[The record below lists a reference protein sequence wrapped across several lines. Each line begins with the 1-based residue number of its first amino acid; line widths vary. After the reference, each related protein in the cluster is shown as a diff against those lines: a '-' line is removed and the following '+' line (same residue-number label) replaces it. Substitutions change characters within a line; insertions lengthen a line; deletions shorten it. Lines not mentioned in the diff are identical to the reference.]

1 MNFDLSLMLRECR
14 NKPVGLHVLSSRL
27 RLPPKMVTRDLEE
40 LAGAGFAVHSTPHQG
55 LSLADVPRDLIA
67 DEIAHRLDTRRVGKR
82 IRTVE
87 QTTSTNDIAH
97 AEGVDGFAVFAEF
110 QSAGRGRLGNRW
122 EAPPHKAIL
131 ASVLVL
137 MPQAPHEA
145 AVLTLAA
152 GIATAR
158 AIKSEVH
165 ADVSIKWPNDVEIRG
180 KKVAGI
186 LVEHRSTGARI
197 ASAEPPSPRGNKAGL
212 SDLPR
217 PRTRSRDEDLGEA
230 DAGASGQEPRKGKGA
245 FVIGIGINV
254 HQGPADFP
262 SLLHATS
269 CQVEATTQGPVDRTL
284 LARELLR
291 ELDNWCSVAENP
303 EGVGTLLHVSKG
315 LSNIRGRQLTVR
327 EDGKVYR
334 GKVIDIVETYGL
346 AMRLD
351 DGSLHVFD
359 ALRTAVVG

>member
-14 NKPVGLHVLSSRL
+14 NKPVGLDVLSSRL
-27 RLPPKMVTRDLEE
+27 RLSPKMVARDLEE

-67 DEIAHRLDTRRVGKR
+67 DEIAHCLDTRRVGKK

-97 AEGVDGFAVFAEF
+97 AEAVDGFAVFAEF

-131 ASVLVL
+131 ASVLVY

-165 ADVSIKWPNDVEIRG
+165 ADVSIKWPNDVEVRG

-197 ASAEPPSPRGNKAGL
+197 ASAEPPSTRGNKASL
-212 SDLPR
+212 S
-217 PRTRSRDEDLGEA
+217 EA

-254 HQGPADFP
+254 HQGPEDFP
-262 SLLHATS
+262 PLLHITS
-269 CQVEATTQGPVDRTL
+269 CQVEATTQGRVDRTL

-303 EGVGTLLHVSKG
+303 EGVGTLLNASRG

-359 ALRTAVVG
+359 ALRTSVVG